1 MPGCLQ
7 IRRTAVRS
15 VARWAFALAVTALM
29 ACSYLVPATWRS
41 FRADPD
47 DAAPS
52 ITRALAAQ
60 QIGIAKWDPAAR
72 KITSDY
78 LLMSDGV
85 DRTRERYVV
94 TWERSSTDGTLVIYV
109 RHEAQEQDLEDGAP
123 TWTARTHD
131 TDKESALL
139 DAITTELIRLHQ
151 PLPSKS

>member
-1 MPGCLQ
+1 MLGSLQ
-7 IRRTAVRS
+7 IRGTAPRS
-15 VARWAFALAVTALM
+15 LARWAIGVIAMMLF

-60 QIGIAKWDPAAR
+60 RIGIAKWDPAAR

-109 RHEAQEQDLEDGAP
+109 RHEAQEQDMTDGAP

-131 TDKESALL
+131 TEKESALL
-139 DAITTELIRLHQ
+139 DAITTELVRLHQ